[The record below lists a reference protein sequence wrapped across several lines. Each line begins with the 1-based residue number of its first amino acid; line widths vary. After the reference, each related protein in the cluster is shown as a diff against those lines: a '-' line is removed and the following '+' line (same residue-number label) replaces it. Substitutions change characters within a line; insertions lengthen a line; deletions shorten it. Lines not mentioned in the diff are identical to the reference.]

1 MTAKMKMMIQRT
13 NVRFPRA
20 PMVFPIMEMRR
31 LSVGQDLANLN
42 TLSWGGG
49 DDGDGGGGGSG
60 GLDGDGQLEQ
70 SQLGRRRHGGGGGE
84 DLHCDNCFEV
94 DTELEGLGELKQQ
107 AS

>member
-49 DDGDGGGGGSG
+49 DDGDGGGGGG
-60 GLDGDGQLEQ
+60 DGD
-70 SQLGRRRHGGGGGE
+70 GGGGGGGGDGRSGWAKVE
-84 DLHCDNCFEV
+84 P
-94 DTELEGLGELKQQ
+94 
-107 AS
+107 APR